1 MAKEEKS
8 GNETNKKIVSLDIGS
23 SKIGVFIGEILE
35 NGKVRILGFG
45 NPVMKKGDDNEL
57 EATVNALKKAVV
69 DFRAASMS
77 KKFTSESRAAACVL
91 LSVVREFLCATLKAL

>member
-35 NGKVRILGFG
+35 NGKVRILRFG
-45 NPVMKKGDDNEL
+45 NPVISRFLSPSRLPLRHVRRNRML
-57 EATVNALKKAVV
+57 MYFNAK
-69 DFRAASMS
+69 
-77 KKFTSESRAAACVL
+77 
-91 LSVVREFLCATLKAL
+91 